1 MALVVGGEMDKYH
14 YDAEKTLDEFHWW
27 YVGRRSIL
35 KNILDKYIGRIGKIK
50 ILEIGCG
57 SGGNLGFLSK
67 YGDLSAMELNDDA
80 RIHAKS
86 KNICK
91 VKYGKLPNGIPFNE
105 KFDIICL
112 FDVLEHIEKDDLS
125 LQTIYKYLNKGGKV
139 IITVP
144 AFMFL
149 WSKHDE
155 MSHHKRRYKK
165 SQINNMLRCT
175 GFTVN
180 YSSYFNSLLFPI
192 ILIIRLFERLINSSI
207 RKNDLREENKIIN
220 YIFKK
225 IFTLESMLLPS
236 VSLPLGVS
244 IISIGRK

>member
-91 VKYGKLPNGIPFNE
+91 VKYGKLPNGIHINE

-112 FDVLEHIEKDDLS
+112 FDVLEHIE
-125 LQTIYKYLNKGGKV
+125 
-139 IITVP
+139 
-144 AFMFL
+144 
-149 WSKHDE
+149 
-155 MSHHKRRYKK
+155 
-165 SQINNMLRCT
+165 
-175 GFTVN
+175 
-180 YSSYFNSLLFPI
+180 
-192 ILIIRLFERLINSSI
+192 
-207 RKNDLREENKIIN
+207 
-220 YIFKK
+220 
-225 IFTLESMLLPS
+225 
-236 VSLPLGVS
+236 
-244 IISIGRK
+244 